1 MGYASWGSNDAKFT
15 SENYLSIRFVP
26 GAIAETAVSTS
37 ARGSGVKGEKGSGL
51 FVCKTWGMNLEAF
64 RRQRVAVGRKN

>member
-37 ARGSGVKGEKGSGL
+37 ARGSGGVSLGIRDSRRKRGSGL
-51 FVCKTWGMNLEAF
+51 FY
-64 RRQRVAVGRKN
+64 